1 MNKKQFDINN
11 DLPVLEITSSEDA
24 LIRIDRLPAV
34 EEFFSTMYE
43 PVSQRINAVLS
54 AECTE
59 ETRLDAEKSRAEIRQ
74 FKADIKAALKK
85 AESQLYEPWERV
97 LEKAQNLTNL
107 CDKADSELK
116 SRIDAVKDKLK
127 KEKFDEL
134 VIYYNE
140 KCSVLGLEWL
150 EIDRVIPCIRLN
162 DSLSKLRKALDETLE
177 KIYADVSAISTM
189 DNAPEIMAEYK
200 ACLDLPY
207 SIKIVQTRHSLIES
221 EKRSLEEQ
229 ADTKAKEAEHAE
241 GVLNAAKANE
251 TKSEQLQ
258 APTAK
263 PSSEAPTATEEKR
276 YTMSFTVSGTLE
288 ELKALKRFILENNIK
303 IIE

>member
-1 MNKKQFDINN
+1 MNKKQFDLNN
-11 DLPVLEITSSEDA
+11 ELPVLEITSSEDA

-107 CDKADSELK
+107 CDKADLELK
-116 SRIDAVKDKLK
+116 GRIDAVKDKLK

-134 VIYYNE
+134 VIYYDE

-162 DSLSKLRKALDETLE
+162 DSLSKLRKALDATLE
-177 KIYADVSAISTM
+177 KIYADG
-189 DNAPEIMAEYK
+189 NYGNNGK
-200 ACLDLPY
+200 
-207 SIKIVQTRHSLIES
+207 RHKYPSVAG
-221 EKRSLEEQ
+221 KN
-229 ADTKAKEAEHAE
+229 AE
-241 GVLNAAKANE
+241 GCALVSYIGKVKNVLYYGYGFSNLHGRGNDSLCYLVN
-251 TKSEQLQ
+251 T
-258 APTAK
+258 
-263 PSSEAPTATEEKR
+263 
-276 YTMSFTVSGTLE
+276 YGGTYY
-288 ELKALKRFILENNIK
+288 
-303 IIE
+303 